1 MNSLDIIKQELIK
14 QKELLDQK
22 GFPVEIAN
30 TNPSPTEITTAISN
44 IQADFTKADATVNDV
59 ALGKTFFAQT
69 GELKTGTLDVA
80 QAQYLSDLAI
90 KMIIASGSAEIYIP
104 SDSQYDTIRDYAYYC
119 YDAPSENLFYK
130 HNLTIPDN
138 IKTIGIACFNS
149 CNLTGKVTVPASV
162 SKIGANS
169 FRYTNIDE
177 IELSCQNLT
186 SATYVCA
193 GCTNLK
199 KATVNAP
206 IEALLS
212 SAFFECTSLEEVYL
226 PSTLTSISSNA
237 FYKCANL
244 KLAKFNSATP
254 CTVPANLFYY
264 ATNVVFLVPYQSY
277 DAYLNATNFQY
288 VPRAQYGF
296 GDFVA
301 GNTFP
306 SSVDGYTITWY
317 ASVDEAKSGTNPI
330 TVCQTNGTYYGAFTA
345 TT

>member
-1 MNSLDIIKQELIK
+1 MNSLDIIKQELIR

-30 TNPSPTEITTAISN
+30 TNPSPAEITTAISN
-44 IQADFTKADATVNDV
+44 IEADFTKADATVNDV
-59 ALGKTFFAQT
+59 ASGKTFFAQT

-104 SDSQYDTIRDYAYYC
+104 NDSQYNTIRDYAYYC

-130 HNLTIPDN
+130 HNLTIPNN
-138 IKTIGIACFNS
+138 IQTIGTACFNS
-149 CNLTGKVTVPASV
+149 CNLTGKLTVPASV
-162 SKIGANS
+162 SKIGANT
-169 FRYTNIDE
+169 FRYTNLEE
-177 IELSCQNLT
+177 IEFNCQNLT
-186 SATYVCA
+186 SATYICA
-193 GCTNLK
+193 GCPNLK
-199 KATVNAP
+199 KATINAP

-226 PSTLTSISSNA
+226 PSTLKSISSNA

-244 KLAKFNSATP
+244 KFVKFASNTPATI
-254 CTVPANLFYY
+254 PANLFYY
-264 ATNVVFLVPYQSY
+264 ATNVVFLVPYLKY
-277 DAYLNATNFQY
+277 DDYLNATNYQHIA
-288 VPRAQYGF
+288 RNQYGF

-306 SSVDGYTITWY
+306 SSIEGYTISWHATL
-317 ASVDEAKSGTNPI
+317 DDAKSGANPI
-330 TVCQTNGTYYGAFTA
+330 TVCQSNGTYYGKFTA